1 MIRLVSVAMLIT
13 LALVI
18 FSVVSNQLP
27 STSSVSVKS
36 QNDELSIGEDKRSI
50 NWKETLKS
58 IPAYFKKPEEKKVN
72 QAKPKTKAKPK
83 RKPNE
88 ARLIA
93 LVNLD
98 DKNKSA
104 GVFLL
109 PRSNELKSLKVG
121 EGWLDAWKLKVV
133 EADYVVWMNTE
144 EKTEIRQKLF

>member
-1 MIRLVSVAMLIT
+1 MVRLVSVALLIT
-13 LALVI
+13 VALVI

-27 STSSVSVKS
+27 STSSVSVKLQS
-36 QNDELSIGEDKRSI
+36 DELPIGEDKEPI
-50 NWKETLKS
+50 DWKETLTA

-72 QAKPKTKAKPK
+72 QAKPKAKAKPK

-98 DKNKSA
+98 DKKKSA

-109 PRSNELKSLKVG
+109 PRSNELKALKIG
-121 EGWLDAWKLKVV
+121 EGWLESWTLKVV
-133 EADYVVWMNTE
+133 EADYVVWINAE

>member
-1 MIRLVSVAMLIT
+1 MIRLVSVALLIT
-13 LALVI
+13 FALVI

-27 STSSVSVKS
+27 STSSVSIKS
-36 QNDELSIGEDKRSI
+36 QNDELTINEDETNI
-50 NWKETLKS
+50 DWKETLKS
-58 IPAYFKKPEEKKVN
+58 IPAYFKKPEQKEVKK
-72 QAKPKTKAKPK
+72 AKSKTKAKPK

-93 LVNLD
+93 LVNLG
-98 DKNKSA
+98 DKKKSA

-109 PRSNELKSLKVG
+109 PKSNELKSLKVG
-121 EGWLDAWKLKVV
+121 EGWLDSWTLKTV